1 MGDPKLV
8 LGLKEF
14 VIHYDGGWGKLKAGE
29 IRGSDYNGGEKVVIE
44 MDRHEFCLEYL
55 KTDVEELDM
64 FEEKR
69 SILEPT
75 GVLVIAGAEVYC
87 KYYGLKNE
95 TVVAIASGAKMNF
108 STLKLVAKVADIG
121 RQREAVL
128 STCMTEE
135 PGSFKRFCEL
145 VGPQMNITEFKYRC
159 DGTDK
164 AIVFVRLHTISKL
177 TTLVNRMEYSQLE
190 IESYTSNGLVKE
202 HLRYLVTFYTSFRSL
217 TMYTLS
223 LWLHN

>member
-1 MGDPKLV
+1 NKELFG
-8 LGLKEF
+8 GLK
-14 VIHYDGGWGKLKAGE
+14 VTASLGQ
-29 IRGSDYNGGEKVVIE
+29 
-44 MDRHEFCLEYL
+44 
-55 KTDVEELDM
+55 DM

-95 TVVAIASGAKMNF
+95 TVVAIASGANMKF
-108 STLKLVAKVADIG
+108 STLKLVAELANIG

-145 VGPQMNITEFKYRC
+145 VGLKMNITEFKYRC

-164 AIVFVRLHTISKL
+164 VVVFVGLHMVSEL
-177 TTLVNRMEYSQLE
+177 TTLVNWMEYSQLE
-190 IESYTSNGLVKE
+190 TESYTSNGLVKD
-202 HLRYLVTFYTSFRSL
+202 HLRHLVTFYTSFTSL
-217 TMYTLS
+217 TMYTPS